1 MQNLLPHDK
10 TRFEQNTYTHDIT
23 QQLIT
28 SVFFYS
34 RDPFGPNSK
43 AHTAGIPRDDNESHW
58 LDRERSG
65 FDYNPKKLAHP
76 FIFQVAL
83 MSSYALHRP
92 FHKVPDSPGTISW
105 NFHHVGL
112 SVKACDV
119 GSRLLRLFLVST
131 LCWWVVFCFGV
142 CVCSLFCCALVPW

>member
-58 LDRERSG
+58 LDRERG
-65 FDYNPKKLAHP
+65 E
-76 FIFQVAL
+76 AL
-83 MSSYALHRP
+83 TTSQR
-92 FHKVPDSPGTISW
+92 SW
-105 NFHHVGL
+105 LTL
-112 SVKACDV
+112 SFF
-119 GSRLLRLFLVST
+119 RWR
-131 LCWWVVFCFGV
+131 
-142 CVCSLFCCALVPW
+142 